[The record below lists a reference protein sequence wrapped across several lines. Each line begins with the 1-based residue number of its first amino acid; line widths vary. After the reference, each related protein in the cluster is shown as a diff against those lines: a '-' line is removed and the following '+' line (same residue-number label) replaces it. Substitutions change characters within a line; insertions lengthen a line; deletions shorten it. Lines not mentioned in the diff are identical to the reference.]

1 MKGSA
6 TWMLPRSAALGARAR
21 TVLAGAFALL
31 VLMLAVTAANAIFG
45 LGGSAAEKPIRDWL
59 SSAVYILVAAIVAS
73 RAVTVPDRRL
83 PWVTF
88 AVGLSLYGLGN
99 VLWSA
104 WIEHLKNVPIPSVCD
119 GLWLSLY
126 PLCYVGIVGFARS
139 GGQRRVPAGV
149 WLDGIIAGAGLAAV
163 GAAVVFRPV
172 LASTSGNAVAVTT
185 ELAYPV
191 GDLLLAALVVGLL
204 ALRGWRL
211 DRAWGLLG
219 GGFVLLAVADCMY
232 ALQVANGASTPSAMT
247 NLMYLLAV
255 ALLAFAAWQAGS
267 DDRKPNLEGW
277 SVLLVPGGFTIA
289 ALALLQ
295 YDHVQRLD
303 PLAFA
308 LADITMAAAVI
319 RMALAFRDI
328 RGLAEARR
336 QAATDDLTSLPNRR
350 TFMRRVREAIRTARL
365 AGSKVTLMMMDLD
378 NFKELNDTLGHN
390 AGDELLRMIGPRI
403 KATLRGTDI
412 VARLGGDEF
421 AILLDEQPDEA
432 GVAQVAQK
440 ILEALRDPFEIMGL
454 GLRLTASVGIAFFP
468 SDARDEEELLS
479 RADIAMY
486 QAKAGRKGYELYAR
500 ERDTNSPERL
510 SLAGDLA
517 RALEG
522 DGIEVHF
529 QPKADALSR
538 RIVGV
543 EALVRW
549 RRPDGRLVPP
559 NDFISAAEHAGLSR
573 TLTRRVLTLALDQ
586 LAIWR
591 RAGHDLHV
599 AVNTTVADL
608 LDVEFPQEVADALTA
623 RGLPTHTL
631 VLEVTESSVLSDPVR
646 IGNVLA
652 QLGEMGIGLSL
663 DDFGTGYSSLTHLRS
678 LPVGEVKI
686 DRSFV
691 RQMSTE
697 PRDAAIVHATIQL
710 AQMLGIR
717 VVAEGVEDDVTWQS
731 LGRLGCQLVQGYV
744 LSRPVP
750 AAQLEQQMVAGAA
763 SAPDS
768 LDSGAAKEAST
779 VPTGG
784 RSEDGTSA

>member
-1 MKGSA
+1 MSEPL
-6 TWMLPRSAALGARAR
+6 TWMLPRSATLGEPARR
-21 TVLAGAFALL
+21 VLAGAFALL
-31 VLMLAVTAANAIFG
+31 VLILAVTAANAIFG
-45 LGGSAAEKPIRDWL
+45 IGGAAAEKPIRDWL

-73 RAVTVPDRRL
+73 RAVTVTHKRL

-104 WIEHLKNVPIPSVCD
+104 WVEHLKNVPIPSVCD

-139 GGQRRVPAGV
+139 GAHRRVPAGV
-149 WLDGIIAGAGLAAV
+149 WLDGIIAGAGIAAV
-163 GAAVVFRPV
+163 GAALVFPPV
-172 LASTSGNAVAVTT
+172 LTSASGGTVAVTT
-185 ELAYPV
+185 ELAYPI

-204 ALRGWRL
+204 ALRGWRI

-232 ALQVANGASTPSAMT
+232 GLQVANGASTPSAMT
-247 NLMYLLAV
+247 NLMYLLGV
-255 ALLAFAAWQAGS
+255 ALLAFAAWQAAS

-308 LADITMAAAVI
+308 LTDLTLGAVVI
-319 RMALAFRDI
+319 RMALAFRDV

-336 QAATDDLTSLPNRR
+336 EAATDDLTSLPNRR
-350 TFMRRVREAIRTARL
+350 TFMRRAGEAIRAAQL
-365 AGSKVTLMMMDLD
+365 AGEKVAVLMLDLD

-390 AGDELLRMIGPRI
+390 AGDELLRLIGPRI
-403 KATLRGTDI
+403 KGALRATDT

-421 AILLDEQPDEA
+421 ATLLDPQPNED

-440 ILEALRDPFEIMGL
+440 ILEALREPFEILGL
-454 GLRLTASVGIAFFP
+454 GLRITASLGIASFP
-468 SDARDEEELLS
+468 GDGRDEEELLS

-486 QAKAGRKGYELYAR
+486 QAKTGRKGYEFYSR

-522 DGIEVHF
+522 DAIEVHF

-559 NDFISAAEHAGLSR
+559 NEFVAAAEHAGLSR
-573 TLTRRVLTLALDQ
+573 TLTRRVLGIALDQ
-586 LAIWR
+586 LATWR
-591 RAGHDLHV
+591 RAGHHLHV

-608 LDVEFPQEVADALTA
+608 LDVDFPKEVAEALGA
-623 RGLPTHTL
+623 RGLPPDAL
-631 VLEVTESSVLSDPVR
+631 VLEVTESSVLSDPGR

-652 QLGEMGIGLSL
+652 ELGEMGIGLSL
-663 DDFGTGYSSLTHLRS
+663 DDFGTGYSSLTHLKS

-691 RQMSTE
+691 QQMNTA
-697 PRDAAIVHATIQL
+697 PTDAAIVHATIQL
-710 AQMLGIR
+710 AQTLGIR
-717 VVAEGVEDDVTWQS
+717 VVAEGVEDDITWQS
-731 LGRLGCQLVQGYV
+731 LARLGCQLVQGYV

-750 AAQLEQQMVAGAA
+750 AAQLEQQMLAAA
-763 SAPDS
+763 SRLAPP
-768 LDSGAAKEAST
+768 AIH
-779 VPTGG
+779 
-784 RSEDGTSA
+784 R